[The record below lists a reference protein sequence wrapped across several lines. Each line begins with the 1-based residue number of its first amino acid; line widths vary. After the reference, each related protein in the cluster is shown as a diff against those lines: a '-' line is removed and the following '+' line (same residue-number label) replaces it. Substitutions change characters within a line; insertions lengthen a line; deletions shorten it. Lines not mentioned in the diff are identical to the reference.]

1 MTVSRALSA
10 ALAASLLMALMALMA
25 LPLAAQEPLSSASL
39 PEIRIARSAGPIEVD
54 GSLGDPGWQGA
65 ATVDTFWETAPGDN
79 AEPKVKTLAYLAY
92 DDRYLYVGFDFSDP
106 DPARI
111 KAPLGDRDNISVSN
125 DYGGVILDT
134 RNDGKTAVE
143 LLVTA
148 GNIQYDAVQ
157 IDGGGE
163 DSSLDLYWD
172 SATRITDKGWNLEI
186 RIPFSSLRYSGSG
199 PQTWG
204 ILLYRSYPREFRYNI
219 LSTLQTKN
227 SKCFLCNERKL
238 VGLEGLPTGK
248 HLVLAPYAT
257 AGRASA
263 PGGPLGSP
271 LDDSDDD
278 YDAGLDAKWTPTAG
292 MALDA
297 TINPDFSQV
306 ESDVAQ
312 ISANERFALFFPEKR
327 PFFLEG
333 LELFSTPLSVVYTRT
348 ITSPRWGAR
357 ATGELGG
364 NAYTLLVA
372 DDRGGGSV
380 ILPGAEFSQLAPQ
393 DFGATSIIGRVR
405 HDIGRSFV
413 SMVLTDRENDG
424 GGHNRVVGP
433 DVLWRPNDHDRITAQ
448 LLVSDTENPD
458 RPDLFPGWNGESL
471 RSHAFHAEWFHGS
484 RDWDWDFFYKDLG
497 DGFRAD
503 LGFLPQVGVRDA
515 HIGLG
520 HPIWSDGKITKTRP
534 YFSLRQVRDRD
545 DELVY
550 QWFFFGI
557 EWAGPWNLF
566 FEIHPLL
573 EKTRVAGEVLSS
585 NKMTAHL
592 EVNPPGLFEQ
602 VGFDIRLGDEIDV
615 AGARPGKGGYADVH
629 GTARAG
635 DHLEM
640 VLNYTRRWSELDRGP
655 REGDRLFMAEVAR
668 IKATWTFTS
677 RAFLRLIG
685 QDELFESDPSL
696 YPFPIPKRDEA
707 FSASALFAY
716 KLNWQ
721 TVLFLGYGDDRTFFA
736 PTDRLEKSG
745 RQLFL
750 KVSYAFQR

>member
-1 MTVSRALSA
+1 VSRSLSA
-10 ALAASLLMALMALMA
+10 ALALALLSA
-25 LPLAAQEPLSSASL
+25 LPLAAQEQTSESL
-39 PEIRIARSAGPIEVD
+39 PDIRIARAAGPIQVD
-54 GSLGDPGWQGA
+54 GSLDDPGWQGA
-65 ATVDTFWETAPGDN
+65 STVDRFWETAPGDN
-79 AEPKVKTLAYLAY
+79 AEPKVRTVAHLAY
-92 DDRYLYVGFDFSDP
+92 DDRYLYIGFDFFDP
-106 DPARI
+106 NPKRI
-111 KAPLGDRDNISVSN
+111 KAPLGDRDNITVSN

-134 RNDGKTAVE
+134 RNDHKTAIE

-163 DSSLDLYWD
+163 DSSLDLFWD

-227 SKCFLCNERKL
+227 SKCFLCNERRL

-257 AGRASA
+257 AGRASS
-263 PGGPLGSP
+263 PGGPPGSP
-271 LDDSDDD
+271 LDRNDDD

-292 MALDA
+292 TALDA

-357 ATGELGG
+357 ATGEFGS

-372 DDRGGGSV
+372 DDRGGCSI
-380 ILPGAEFSQLAPQ
+380 ILPGPEFSLLAPQ
-393 DFGATSIIGRVR
+393 DFGSTSIIGRVR
-405 HDIGRSFV
+405 HDMGRSFA
-413 SMVLTDRENDG
+413 SMVVTDRENDG
-424 GGHNRVVGP
+424 GGHNRVIGP
-433 DVLWRPNDHDRITAQ
+433 DVLWRPNDNDRITAQ
-448 LLVSDTENPD
+448 LLLSDTENPD

-484 RDWDWDFFYKDLG
+484 RDWDWDFYYKDIG
-497 DGFRAD
+497 DEFRAD

-515 HIGLG
+515 HVGLG
-520 HPIWSDGKITKTRP
+520 HPMWSDGKITKTRP

-545 DELVY
+545 DDLVY

-573 EKTRVAGEVLSS
+573 EKTRVSGKVLSS
-585 NKMTAHL
+585 HKMTSHL
-592 EVNPPGLFEQ
+592 EMNPPGPFEQ
-602 VGFDIRLGDEIDV
+602 VGFEIRLGDEIDV
-615 AGARPGKGGYADVH
+615 AGVRPGKGGYADLH
-629 GTARAG
+629 GTIRAG

-655 REGDRLFMAEVAR
+655 REGDRLFTAEVSR

-685 QDELFESDPSL
+685 QDELFKSDPSL
-696 YPFPIPKRDEA
+696 YPFPTPKRDEA
-707 FSASALFAY
+707 FSSSALFAY

-721 TVLFLGYGDDRTFFA
+721 TVFFAGYGDDRTFFA

-745 RQLFL
+745 RQIFL

>member
-1 MTVSRALSA
+1 MRSAVSRTLFH
-10 ALAASLLMALMALMA
+10 ALAFLVFPVLPA
-25 LPLAAQEPLSSASL
+25 LPLAAQEGQGSEAQPD
-39 PEIRIARSAGPIEVD
+39 IRIVRSSGPIEVD
-54 GSLGDPGWQGA
+54 GSLNDPGWQGA
-65 ATVDTFWETAPGDN
+65 AQVDTFFETAPGDN
-79 AEPKVKTLAYLAY
+79 VEPKAKTLAHLAY
-92 DDRYLYVGFDFSDP
+92 DDRYLYVGFEFSDP
-106 DPARI
+106 DPTRI
-111 KAPLGDRDNISVSN
+111 KTRLGDRDNISAAF

-143 LLVTA
+143 FLVTA

-163 DSSLDLYWD
+163 DPSLDLYWD
-172 SATRITDKGWNLEI
+172 SATRITATGWNLEI

-199 PQTWG
+199 PQSWG
-204 ILLYRSYPREFRYNI
+204 ILLYRAYPRDFRYNI
-219 LSTLQTKN
+219 LSSPQQKN
-227 SKCFLCNERKL
+227 SKCFLCNARRL

-248 HLVLAPYAT
+248 HLVLAPFAT
-257 AGRASA
+257 AGRVSS
-263 PGGPLGSP
+263 PSGPLGTS
-271 LDDSDDD
+271 LDESEDDW
-278 YDAGLDAKWTPTAG
+278 DAGIDAKWTPNADTAI
-292 MALDA
+292 DI

-333 LELFSTPLSVVYTRT
+333 LELFSTPLTAVYTRT

-357 ATGELGG
+357 ATGEIGD
-364 NAYTLLVA
+364 NVYTLLVA

-380 ILPGAEFSQLAPQ
+380 IIPGTELSGLAPQ

-405 HDIGRSFV
+405 HDLGRSFV
-413 SMVLTDRENDG
+413 SMLVTDRENDG
-424 GGHNRVVGP
+424 GSHNRVLGP
-433 DVLWRPNDHDRITAQ
+433 DLLWRPNDYDRITAQ
-448 LLVSDTENPD
+448 FLLSDSENPN
-458 RPDLFPGWNGESL
+458 RPDLYGGWNGESL
-471 RSHAFHAEWFHGS
+471 RSHALHLEWYHGS
-484 RDWDWDFFYKDLG
+484 RNWDWDLLYKDIG
-497 DGFRAD
+497 DEFRAD
-503 LGFLPQVGVRDA
+503 LGFLPQVGVREA
-515 HIGLG
+515 HVGLG
-520 HPIWSDGKITKTRP
+520 HPFWSDGKITKTRP

-550 QWFFFGI
+550 QWFFVGI

-573 EKTRVAGEVLSS
+573 EKTRVAGEILSS
-585 NKMTAHL
+585 EKMTAHL

-602 VGFDIRLGDEIDV
+602 VGFDIRLGDEIDINGV
-615 AGARPGKGGYADVH
+615 RPGKGGYVDLH
-629 GTARAG
+629 GTMRAG

-640 VLNYTRRWSELDRGP
+640 VFNFTRRWSALDRGP
-655 REGDRLFMAEVAR
+655 REGDRLFKAEVAR
-668 IKATWTFTS
+668 VKATWTFTS

-685 QDELFESDPSL
+685 QNESFESDPSL
-696 YPFPIPKRDEA
+696 YSFPIPERDEA
-707 FSASALFAY
+707 FSGSALFAY

-721 TVLFLGYGDDRTFFA
+721 TVLFVGYGDDRTFFA

-750 KVSYAFQR
+750 KVSYAFQK